1 MSSASKV
8 VLMQSGNPRDR
19 HGGGRHGVAAGGRSS
34 SQEMSAHYRVR
45 LKLAAL
51 AYVGTRHGSDA
62 RAELLLASVTAL
74 CGAAL
79 SYYGALTSKS
89 WTRVEDRTL
98 RWEGMTSA
106 DASDMSGEEVQVLS
120 ARIRLKLAC
129 VSYEST
135 RHGAD
140 AHTEFTRAGIAE
152 LCDSAIHYCQTL
164 LGPGRGDADEGG
176 THDGAVVDRTLHL
189 DDGR

>member
-1 MSSASKV
+1 MNQA
-8 VLMQSGNPRDR
+8 NRDR
-19 HGGGRHGVAAGGRSS
+19 HGGAGQGSS
-34 SQEMSAHYRVR
+34 AGAHSSTTTAHARVR

-62 RAELLLASVTAL
+62 RVELLLAAVSAL

-79 SYYGALTSKS
+79 AYYGSLMNRS
-89 WTRVEDRTL
+89 WTSVEDRTL
-98 RWEGMTSA
+98 HWDGMA
-106 DASDMSGEEVQVLS
+106 PSDMSEVSNDDVRVMS

-140 AHTEFTRAGIAE
+140 AHTEFTRHGIAE
-152 LCDSAIHYCQTL
+152 LCGSAVNYCEAL
-164 LGPGRGDADEGG
+164 LGTGPGGSAGDERGPRSAS
-176 THDGAVVDRTLHL
+176 VVDRTLHL
-189 DDGR
+189 DDGT